1 MGYMGKWKNGFC
13 ERVCDVN
20 FDLSVL
26 EDRFKKIVEKR
37 CKPATSGFQQG
48 KLGRRSLHGR

>member
-20 FDLSVL
+20 FDVIVL
-26 EDRFKKIVEKR
+26 ESEFKKLLKKGV
-37 CKPATSGFQQG
+37 
-48 KLGRRSLHGR
+48 SLLHQVFSKEN